1 MRGLLFLAAGLLVS
15 ISPCAT
21 GGTCTSGSLA
31 SYISLGSAGCT
42 IGTNTLY
49 DFQTVSGTAGAT
61 EISTQD
67 ITISPLGG
75 NYNPGLTASVSQSA
89 SANNESE
96 TIFTY
101 RIAGST
107 YVGDSI
113 TLGGSSE
120 TGDGGVTDVQNFCAG
135 GTFGVD
141 GLTGCTGSPGSLLTL
156 DGTQNKDSTGFG
168 PVGLV
173 SVTDDFTLDG
183 GLAGS
188 ASGGEFTDRFAAVPE
203 PLTYWLTALGLALT
217 IGITIK
223 SGSTAQFK
231 K

>member
-1 MRGLLFLAAGLLVS
+1 MRGLFFLAAGMLVS

-21 GGTCTSGSLA
+21 AGTCTSGSLA
-31 SYISLGSAGCT
+31 SYISLGSGGCT

-49 DFQTVSGTAGAT
+49 DFQTVNGTAGAT
-61 EISTQD
+61 EISAQD
-67 ITISPLGG
+67 VTISPAGG
-75 NYNPGLTASVSQSA
+75 NYNPGFTASVSQLA
-89 SANNESE
+89 SANNELE

-113 TLGGSSE
+113 MLSGSSQ
-120 TGDGGVTDVQNFCAG
+120 TGDGGVTDVQDFCGG
-135 GTFGVD
+135 GTFGAD
-141 GLTGCTGSPGSLLTL
+141 GLTGCTGLPGSLLTL
-156 DGTQNKDSTGFG
+156 DGTQNQDSTGLE
-168 PVGLV
+168 PAGLL

-188 ASGGEFTDRFAAVPE
+188 ATGGKFTDRFSAVPE

-217 IGITIK
+217 IGIKMK
-223 SGSTAQFK
+223 SGRAAQFK